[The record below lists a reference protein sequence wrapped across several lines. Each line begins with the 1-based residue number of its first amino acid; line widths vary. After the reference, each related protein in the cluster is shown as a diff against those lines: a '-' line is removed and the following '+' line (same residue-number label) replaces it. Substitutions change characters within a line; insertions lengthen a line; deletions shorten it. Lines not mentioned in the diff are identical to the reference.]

1 MYRQTVATSK
11 APRLDETRL
20 NGTTWALTEI
30 THEKA
35 IIGRAAQM
43 LADTIDS
50 LSWKSPFS
58 LTSKRSSP
66 FDTCRTRCDFHL
78 HLYFVLIVWLR
89 FVNHLLNYYLL
100 TYLLTYVMVSVTR
113 ACVTVSLGVARPV
126 PTCTA
131 RAGPL
136 FVCLAAAEPRQR
148 RRLGWA
154 GQQLSV
160 GGRMGWAERR
170 IPSTAA

>member
-1 MYRQTVATSK
+1 MKFPSSSTSVPMTLPDKMRLSLAFIFRINCLVAVCQ
-11 APRLDETRL
+11 P
-20 NGTTWALTEI
+20 
-30 THEKA
+30 
-35 IIGRAAQM
+35 
-43 LADTIDS
+43 
-50 LSWKSPFS
+50 
-58 LTSKRSSP
+58 
-66 FDTCRTRCDFHL
+66 
-78 HLYFVLIVWLR
+78 LIKL
-89 FVNHLLNYYLL
+89 
-100 TYLLTYVMVSVTR
+100 LLTYVVVSVTR

>member
-1 MYRQTVATSK
+1 MRLSLAFIFRVNCLVAVCQ
-11 APRLDETRL
+11 P
-20 NGTTWALTEI
+20 
-30 THEKA
+30 
-35 IIGRAAQM
+35 
-43 LADTIDS
+43 
-50 LSWKSPFS
+50 
-58 LTSKRSSP
+58 
-66 FDTCRTRCDFHL
+66 
-78 HLYFVLIVWLR
+78 LIKLLR
-89 FVNHLLNYYLL
+89 
-100 TYLLTYVMVSVTR
+100 TYVMVSVTR

-170 IPSTAA
+170 IPSTAAWRRGTALHGGLQSSGAARRALSAWFQRVGTRVSRAAVNAERFFKEFYNIWLVSTTHSSHCDGSSVCFSPNLYVCI